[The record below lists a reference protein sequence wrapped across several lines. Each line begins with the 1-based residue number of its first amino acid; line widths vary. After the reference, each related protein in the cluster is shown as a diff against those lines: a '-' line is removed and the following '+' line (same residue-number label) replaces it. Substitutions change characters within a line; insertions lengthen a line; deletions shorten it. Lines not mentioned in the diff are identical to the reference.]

1 MEESEDEGGGFGAW
15 LETEPFLV
23 RAHVVECFVDDR
35 ESDDRVDDVG
45 VD

>member
-1 MEESEDEGGGFGAW
+1 MEESKDECRGFCVW
-15 LETEPFLV
+15 LKTEPALI

-35 ESDDRVDDVG
+35 ESDDGVDDVG